1 MFILAQILITNYI
14 PEEIEDEMV
23 VKKMLD
29 CIQLDVVEN
38 YKGSIDEFLHNY
50 GYPVKIG
57 VISADGKHLLANED
71 QLGWITFDDEEV
83 EEIDIDDINILFEH
97 YSGWVE
103 IEIEDFDSDDIEA
116 ISSPIQ
122 LKLHEGLCVLKTPKD
137 EHFEIL

>member
-1 MFILAQILITNYI
+1 MN
-14 PEEIEDEMV
+14 
-23 VKKMLD
+23 D

-38 YKGSIDEFLHNY
+38 YRGSMDQFLHNY

-71 QLGWITFDDEEV
+71 QLGWITFDGVEL

-103 IEIEDFDSDDIEA
+103 IEIEDYDADDIEA
-116 ISSPIQ
+116 ISSPVQ
-122 LKLHEGLCVLKTPKD
+122 LKLHEGLCTLKIPDD
-137 EHFEIL
+137 EYETN